1 MNYLRQLNINL
12 FEKISAM
19 KKHILKYLILCA
31 IISVQIFAQGSAGE
45 SAKYQYRFLIDMP
58 TAGVLNKGLV
68 SIGTE
73 YLPLGVVIARLEVGV
88 FDDISFGI
96 SYGGVN
102 VIGAG
107 APVWYKL
114 PAVDVRFRLFQ
125 ETLLAPTITLGFNSQ
140 GKGIFSESS
149 GRFDIKSPG
158 FFGAVSKNFALY
170 GYLSLHGS
178 ASYSLETRD
187 GDNFINIT
195 GGFEKTL
202 GENFSLVGEYDF
214 AFNDNQSEI
223 FGKGNGYLN
232 LGIRW
237 TMGEGF
243 TFGFDLRDLLSNKK
257 LSPTTADRA
266 IRIEFIRNI

>member
-1 MNYLRQLNINL
+1 MRKLIGTL
-12 FEKISAM
+12 F
-19 KKHILKYLILCA
+19 LILLITTS
-31 IISVQIFAQGSAGE
+31 IIAQGTAGE

-58 TAGVLNKGLV
+58 TAGVLDKGLV

-73 YLPLGVVIARLEVGV
+73 YLPYGVVIGRLEVGV

-102 VIGAG
+102 IIGAG
-107 APVWYKL
+107 EPDWYKL
-114 PAVDVRFRLFQ
+114 PAVDLRFRLFQ
-125 ETLLAPTITLGFNSQ
+125 ETLFMPTITLGFDSQ
-140 GKGIFSESS
+140 GKGIFSEGM
-149 GRFDIKSPG
+149 GRYGIKSPG

-187 GDNFINIT
+187 GDNFINIS

-202 GENFSLVGEYDF
+202 NENFSIVGEYDF

-237 TMGEGF
+237 TLGEGF

-257 LSPTTADRA
+257 LSPSTADRA
-266 IRIEFIRNI
+266 IKIEFIRAM